1 MTTPPTGHA
10 TNRLAAE
17 RSPYLLQH
25 AHNPVDWHPWGEAA
39 LRLAREQDRP
49 ILLSIGYSAC
59 HWCHVMAHES
69 FEDPATAALMNT
81 LFVNIKVDREERPDL
96 DRIYQ
101 LAHQMLTGR
110 GGGWPLTVFMTPDQV
125 PFFAGTYFP
134 KAARYGL
141 PAFADLLGRV
151 DEYYREHRA
160 DIDTQNTQLLEAL
173 ADTQALGGDAAP
185 TDAPLRRATAELK
198 RLFDGTHGGFGGA
211 PKFPQAPLLERCL
224 REHARTGDQDALR
237 MALLTLE
244 QMARGGIHDHLGGGF
259 FRYAV
264 DGEWT
269 IPHFEKMLYDNAQ
282 LLRLYAQA
290 AQISASPRFDAIL
303 HTTGQ
308 WALREMRAPDGGFYA
323 ALDADSEGEEGRFY
337 AWDRRE
343 VQGLLGEEEYAV
355 LARRFGLDDTPNFEG
370 HWHLRVV
377 ADVADIAEEIDL
389 SPQRV
394 AVVLS
399 GAMQKLFTARSGR
412 VRPGLDDKI
421 LAGWNGLMIG
431 GLAQAGRHLNEPA
444 FIDAAATAADFAR
457 RVLWQD
463 GRLHAAA
470 KDGVGYLAAYLDDH
484 AYLLDGLLELLQAR
498 WNGAHLAF
506 AVDLAEVMLTHFE
519 DRAHGGFF
527 HTADDHEALI
537 VRTRPLGDDATP
549 AGTAL
554 AARALGRL
562 GHLLGEVRYIDAA
575 ARAVHSASGRL
586 QEHPLGFCSLLT
598 ALEEQ
603 LTPPQTLVLRGDA
616 AALAPWLAAA
626 RAGYRPLRLTLAV
639 PPDAADLP
647 GVLAHCRPQGDAVA
661 YLCQGGQCGAP
672 LTQLDAF
679 TAALAEPA

>member
-1 MTTPPTGHA
+1 MTDTA
-10 TNRLAAE
+10 ANRLAHE

-25 AHNPVDWHPWGEAA
+25 AHNPVDWHPWGETA
-39 LRLAREQDRP
+39 LRLAREQDKP

-69 FEDPATAALMNT
+69 FEDPATAALMNA

-96 DRIYQ
+96 DRVYQ

-110 GGGWPLTVFMTPDQV
+110 GGGWPLTVFLTPDQV

-134 KAARYGL
+134 KTARYGL
-141 PAFADLLGRV
+141 PAFTDLLRRV
-151 DEYYREHRA
+151 DQYYRQHRA
-160 DIDTQNTQLLEAL
+160 AIDTQNAQLLEAL
-173 ADTQALGGDAAP
+173 AHSQALAGPAP
-185 TDAPLRRATAELK
+185 LSDAPLRRATAELK
-198 RLFDGTHGGFGGA
+198 GLFDGVHGGFGGA

-264 DGEWT
+264 DGEWC

-290 AQISASPRFDAIL
+290 AQITQSARFDAVL
-303 HTTGQ
+303 HTTGH

-337 AWDRRE
+337 VWDRRD
-343 VQGLLGEEEYAV
+343 VQALLSDEEYAI
-355 LARRFGLDDTPNFEG
+355 LARRFGLNDTPNFEG
-370 HWHLRVV
+370 RWHLRVV
-377 ADVADIAEEIDL
+377 ADVADIAKDVDL

-399 GAMQKLFTARSGR
+399 GAMQKLFAARSGR

-421 LAGWNGLMIG
+421 LTGWNGLMIG
-431 GLAQAGRHLNEPA
+431 GLAQAGRHLNEKA
-444 FIDAAATAADFAR
+444 FIEAAAAAADFAR
-457 RVLWQD
+457 RVLWQG

-470 KDGVGYLAAYLDDH
+470 KDGVGYLRAYLDDH

-498 WNGAHLAF
+498 WDAAHLTF
-506 AVDLAEVMLTHFE
+506 AVDLADAMLAHFE
-519 DRAHGGFF
+519 DRAEGGFF

-549 AGTAL
+549 AGTAI

-562 GHLLGEVRYIDAA
+562 GHLLGEVRYLDAA
-575 ARAVHSASGRL
+575 ARAVASAAGRM
-586 QEHPLGFCSLLT
+586 QEHPLGCCSLLG

-603 LTPPQTLVLRGDA
+603 LTPPQTLILRGEST
-616 AALAPWLAAA
+616 ALAPWLAAA
-626 RAGYRPLRLTLAV
+626 RQGYRPLRLTLAI
-639 PPDAADLP
+639 PADAKDLP
-647 GVLAHCRPQGDAVA
+647 GVLAHCHPQGEAVA
-661 YLCQGGQCGAP
+661 YLCQGGQCSAP
-672 LTQLDAF
+672 LTRLEELA
-679 TAALAEPA
+679 AALDGA

>member
-1 MTTPPTGHA
+1 MTDTA
-10 TNRLAAE
+10 ANRLAHE

-25 AHNPVDWHPWGEAA
+25 AHNPVDWHPWGETA
-39 LRLAREQDRP
+39 LRLAREQNKP

-69 FEDPATAALMNT
+69 FEDPATAALMNA
-81 LFVNIKVDREERPDL
+81 LFINIKVDREERPDL

-101 LAHQMLTGR
+101 LAHQLLTGR
-110 GGGWPLTVFMTPDQV
+110 GGGWPLTVFLTPDQV

-134 KAARYGL
+134 KQARYGL
-141 PAFADLLGRV
+141 PAFADLLRRV
-151 DEYYREHRA
+151 DEYYRQHRA
-160 DIDTQNTQLLEAL
+160 AIDTQNAQLLEAL
-173 ADTQALGGDAAP
+173 AHSQALAGPAP
-185 TDAPLRRATAELK
+185 LGDAPLRRATAELK
-198 RLFDGTHGGFGGA
+198 GLFDGVHGGFGGA

-224 REHARTGDQDALR
+224 REHARTGDQETLR

-264 DGEWT
+264 DGEWS

-290 AQISASPRFDAIL
+290 AQITQSARFDAVL
-303 HTTGQ
+303 HTTAH

-337 AWDRRE
+337 VWDRRQ
-343 VQGLLGEEEYAV
+343 VQALLTDEEYAI
-355 LARRFGLDDTPNFEG
+355 LARRFGLDDTPNFEDR
-370 HWHLRVV
+370 WHLRVV
-377 ADVADIAEEIDL
+377 ADVADIATEVDL

-399 GAMQKLFTARSGR
+399 GAMQKLFAARSAR
-412 VRPGLDDKI
+412 PRPGLDDKI

-444 FIDAAATAADFAR
+444 FVDAAAAAADFAR
-457 RVLWQD
+457 RVLWQN

-470 KDGVGYLAAYLDDH
+470 KDSVGYLSAYLDDH
-484 AYLLDGLLELLQAR
+484 AYLLDGLLELLQTR
-498 WNGAHLAF
+498 WNAGHLGF
-506 AVDLAEVMLTHFE
+506 AVDLADVMLAHFE
-519 DRAHGGFF
+519 DHAAGGFF

-549 AGTAL
+549 AGTAI

-562 GHLLGEVRYIDAA
+562 GHLLGEVRYLDAA
-575 ARAVHSASGRL
+575 AHAVASAAGRM
-586 QEHPLGFCSLLT
+586 QEHPLGCCSLLA

-603 LTPPQTLVLRGDA
+603 LTPPQTLILRGDG

-626 RAGYRPLRLTLAV
+626 RKGYRPLRLTLAI
-639 PPDAADLP
+639 PADAKDLP
-647 GVLAHCRPQGDAVA
+647 GVLAHCRPQGEAVA
-661 YLCQGGQCGAP
+661 YLCQGGQCSAP
-672 LTQLDAF
+672 LTRLEELA
-679 TAALAEPA
+679 AALDGT